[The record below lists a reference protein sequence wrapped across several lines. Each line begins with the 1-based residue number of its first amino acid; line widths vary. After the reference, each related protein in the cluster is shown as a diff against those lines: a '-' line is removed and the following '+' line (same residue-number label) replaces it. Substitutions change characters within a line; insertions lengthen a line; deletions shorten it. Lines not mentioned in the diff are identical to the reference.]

1 MNYGEDPMMD
11 YGKDP
16 YTDRPRRTS
25 SKAKSKDPKAEKEAA
40 PREREPSK
48 QLRPVPDKMDIDRKG
63 EESEEGEIAE

>member
-16 YTDRPRRTS
+16 Y
-25 SKAKSKDPKAEKEAA
+25 KDKDDIKNGEEYISQKKPTKRA
-40 PREREPSK
+40 RE
-48 QLRPVPDKMDIDRKG
+48 DKMEVDRKA

>member
-16 YTDRPRRTS
+16 YTEKPRRT
-25 SKAKSKDPKAEKEAA
+25 SKAKSKEPKTDTKVPKEKEVLKEIRAI
-40 PREREPSK
+40 
-48 QLRPVPDKMDIDRKG
+48 PDQMDVDPKG

>member
-1 MNYGEDPMMD
+1 MMD

-25 SKAKSKDPKAEKEAA
+25 SKAKPKDPKAEKEA
-40 PREREPSK
+40 PREREASK
-48 QLRPVPDKMDIDRKG
+48 LSRTMFDRMDIDRKG